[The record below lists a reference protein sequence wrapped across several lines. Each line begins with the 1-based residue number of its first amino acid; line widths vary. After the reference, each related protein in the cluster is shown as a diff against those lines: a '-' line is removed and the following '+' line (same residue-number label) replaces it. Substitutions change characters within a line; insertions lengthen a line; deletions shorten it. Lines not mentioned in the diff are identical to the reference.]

1 MTAFSNWKLTNPFQ
15 VKHFDYL
22 VMKSH
27 NFHKYMHC
35 WGYKQVYTQCV
46 FTCTSL
52 VAVRLGFSLTK
63 SLFLIHCR

>member
-22 VMKSH
+22 VMKSY

-35 WGYKQVYTQCV
+35 WGYKQALYTMCIYMYIIGCCQTWV
-46 FTCTSL
+46 LSDKVSVPPPL
-52 VAVRLGFSLTK
+52 
-63 SLFLIHCR
+63 

>member
-27 NFHKYMHC
+27 NFHKYMHF
-35 WGYKQVYTQCV
+35 WGYKQALYTMCIYMYIIGCCQ
-46 FTCTSL
+46 TW
-52 VAVRLGFSLTK
+52 
-63 SLFLIHCR
+63 FLSDKVSVPPPL

>member
-27 NFHKYMHC
+27 NFHS
-35 WGYKQVYTQCV
+35 YKQALYTMCIYMYIIGCCQTGV
-46 FTCTSL
+46 LSNK
-52 VAVRLGFSLTK
+52 VSVP
-63 SLFLIHCR
+63 H